1 MSDQF
6 EDLKRLSEM
15 REKGEITQQEF
26 EKIKAELFAE
36 IPDEAGL
43 SESESAQQGVS
54 APQSETPNI
63 DSQTRWWLVGTGV
76 LMAVGSFLPWARAGI
91 FTVAGTDGDGIL
103 TLIGGVVVAIVGIA
117 NRASIVTGI
126 GTIVV
131 GGLSFWVVAN
141 IFGNF
146 GVLETDSIG
155 SGLYLTGLASLF
167 AIIAGFKVFG
177 QTRK

>member
-1 MSDQF
+1 
-6 EDLKRLSEM
+6 M
-15 REKGEITQQEF
+15 REKGEITQEEF
-26 EKIKAELFAE
+26 ERIKAELLAE
-36 IPDEAGL
+36 TPDEAAPPK
-43 SESESAQQGVS
+43 SEAQQAVS
-54 APQSETPNI
+54 APESDTANI

-91 FTVAGTDGDGIL
+91 FSVAGTEGDGIL
-103 TLIGGVVVAIVGIA
+103 TLIGGVAVALVGVA

-131 GGLSFWVVAN
+131 AGLSFWVVAN

-167 AIIAGFKVFG
+167 AIIAGFRVIG
-177 QTRK
+177 QARK